1 MRPDFEPLSVSRPRH
16 AIPTLGDRAG
26 APTPYCLSTSQRV
39 AKRALDIA
47 GALLFLLSF
56 AVFYLAI
63 ALAVRLSMG
72 GPVHY
77 WQNRVGQGGRPF
89 RLYKFRSM
97 VLNADEILGRYL
109 AEHPEA
115 REEWNAFQKLANDPR
130 ITPLGKVMRK
140 LSIDELPQFFNVLT
154 GDMSLVG
161 PRPCMPRQR
170 SLYGDHWSR
179 YCEMRPGLNG
189 LWQVSG
195 RNRLSYA
202 ARVELDMAYASQW
215 SLWLDVKILARTVWV
230 VLSSDGSS

>member
-1 MRPDFEPLSVSRPRH
+1 M
-16 AIPTLGDRAG
+16 LGDRPD
-26 APTPYCLSTSQRV
+26 APTPYCLSASQRA

-56 AVFYLAI
+56 AVFYVGI
-63 ALAVRLSMG
+63 ALAVRLCMG

-77 WQNRVGQGGRPF
+77 WQNRIGQGGRTF
-89 RLYKFRSM
+89 RFYKFRSM
-97 VLNADEILGRYL
+97 VLNADEILERHL

-140 LSIDELPQFFNVLT
+140 LSIDELPQFFNVLK

-179 YCEMRPGLNG
+179 YCEMRPGLTG

>member
-1 MRPDFEPLSVSRPRH
+1 MRPDFESVSASRSLH
-16 AIPTLGDRAG
+16 AVPALSHRLDE
-26 APTPYCLSTSQRV
+26 PTPYCLSTSQRV

-47 GALLFLLSF
+47 GALFFLSIFGLFY
-56 AVFYLAI
+56 VAI
-63 ALAVRLSMG
+63 ALAVRLCMG

-77 WQNRVGQGGRPF
+77 WQHRIGQGGRSF
-89 RLYKFRSM
+89 RFYKFRSM
-97 VLNADEILGRYL
+97 VVNADEILERHL
-109 AEHPEA
+109 AENPKA
-115 REEWNAFQKLANDPR
+115 REEWNAFQKLADDPR

-140 LSIDELPQFFNVLT
+140 FSIDELPQFFNVLK

-161 PRPCMPRQR
+161 PRPCMTRQR
-170 SLYGDHWSR
+170 SLYGQHWRR
-179 YCEMRPGLNG
+179 YCEMRPGLTG

-230 VLSSDGSS
+230 VLRSDGSS

>member
-1 MRPDFEPLSVSRPRH
+1 MRPEFKSLSVSRSLH
-16 AIPTLGDRAG
+16 SMPTLGNRLD
-26 APTPYCLSTSQRV
+26 APTPYCQSTSQRV

-47 GALLFLLSF
+47 GALFFLLSF
-56 AVFYLAI
+56 ALFYVAI
-63 ALAVRLSMG
+63 ALAVRLCMG

-77 WQNRVGQGGRPF
+77 WQNRIGQGGRTF
-89 RLYKFRSM
+89 RFYKFRSM
-97 VLNADEILGRYL
+97 EVNADQILERHL
-109 AEHPEA
+109 ADDPKA
-115 REEWNAFQKLANDPR
+115 REEWNAFQKLADDPR
-130 ITPLGKVMRK
+130 ITPLGRVMRK
-140 LSIDELPQFFNVLT
+140 FSIDELPQFFNVLK

-161 PRPCMPRQR
+161 PRPCMTRQR
-170 SLYGDHWSR
+170 SLYGQHWSQ
-179 YCEMRPGLNG
+179 YCEMRPGLTG